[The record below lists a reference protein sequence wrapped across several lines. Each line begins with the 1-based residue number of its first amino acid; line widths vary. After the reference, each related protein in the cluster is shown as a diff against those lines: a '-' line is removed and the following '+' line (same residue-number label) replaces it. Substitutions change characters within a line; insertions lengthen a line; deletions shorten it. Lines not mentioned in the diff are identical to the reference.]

1 MKKLLLILMAATLLV
16 GGLAGCSKQ
25 KNSVDETQ
33 NSADPNRSET
43 VVPLVWTQV
52 ETSILSLEKAITELA
67 ESHEERVVPVTDE
80 EVIGLVK
87 RVEEGYEIL
96 KDGIYSEQ
104 KEIVLELYE
113 TARKLELSV
122 NEHVM
127 SLGAATKEFIL
138 GMLGHTVVEDVT
150 LLQDGVISA
159 LAYVN
164 SIYGSTEESEQTSD

>member
-1 MKKLLLILMAATLLV
+1 MKKLLVMITATLLIS
-16 GGLAGCSKQ
+16 GMIGCSKTT
-25 KNSVDETQ
+25 DE
-33 NSADPNRSET
+33 P
-43 VVPLVWTQV
+43 
-52 ETSILSLEKAITELA
+52 A
-67 ESHEERVVPVTDE
+67 ESDQDSTVQTEETAPLIWSQIESDVLNFENSLSELVNGNKEDLVLASDE
-80 EVIGLVK
+80 EVIDLVK

-113 TARKLELSV
+113 TARKLELSG

-138 GMLGHTVVEDVT
+138 EMLGHTVVEDVT

-159 LAYVN
+159 LAYVQ
-164 SIYGSTEESEQTSD
+164 SVYGSTEENEQIIE